1 MPKYGHK
8 ERWFTKSCH
17 VVSCAMGTKSMV
29 WNVSSFYVVDFGP
42 VFWKFLFCLHFP
54 VSSSF
59 FSVWH
64 KTGEFAGLWYSELPW
79 CACEQSYK
87 PVTANIMVIPL
98 PRWVT
103 GTISPYPEKRACC
116 KGARAS
122 LITKMSFFKSLTL
135 TYSCDYSKTE
145 PDRPPKPPCVGP
157 VTHPTIFLLILLLL
171 VKYKV
176 LAVSVT

>member
-8 ERWFTKSCH
+8 ERWFTKSCQF
-17 VVSCAMGTKSMV
+17 VSCAMGTKSMV

-122 LITKMSFFKSLTL
+122 LIPKMSLNLSHWPIVVATVKQNLTVL
-135 TYSCDYSKTE
+135 QNLHVSDQS
-145 PDRPPKPPCVGP
+145 PIPPSFC
-157 VTHPTIFLLILLLL
+157 L
-171 VKYKV
+171 
-176 LAVSVT
+176 SSSSW